1 MCGILFS
8 NDSKDLGSLEMLER
22 RGPEAKHIVTNE
34 LGYFFHSNLNTIGDT
49 TAQPLTG
56 TKGILLYNGSTYGMK
71 GNDAAWLS
79 NQLDNSHSHSIEVIQ
94 SLRGEYALIY
104 VTDTHVIFCS
114 DQFYQRNLWFYHS
127 KKNKEITI
135 SSIPSNII
143 SKHGAA
149 WRCDENKIYSLDKSD
164 FSIECL
170 TNKVWDL
177 TQYKNNFDTVF
188 EKFEEAVMY
197 RHDTTNATNLQSS
210 GMDSGVINAATN
222 KLLGSEFSSVCDVGL
237 ECKDTLAKRNLI
249 HRTYPVLYKG
259 VQPEKNHLE
268 TIMPNTDIWDRTEL
282 DPVLNILR
290 DYVTV
295 KKKHKVLITG
305 NGGDEIYN
313 DWQDQTDGKRKRLG
327 KSCGRWPEDMQLIWP
342 YHNYYPRLIKTNT
355 VIDFACGYYGV
366 EVRNPMLDCE
376 VVQAWLNTTADLKN
390 SKYKGWMQEY
400 MRIVGY
406 PFTKQKIHFNEG

>member
-1 MCGILFS
+1 
-8 NDSKDLGSLEMLER
+8 MLER
-22 RGPEAKHIVTNE
+22 RGPESKHTITND

-49 TAQPLTG
+49 TAQPLNS

-79 NQLDNSHSHSIEVIQ
+79 NQLDDSHSHSIEVIR

-104 VTDTHVIFCS
+104 VTDTHIIFCS
-114 DQFYQRNLWFYHS
+114 DHFYQRNLWFYHS
-127 KKNKEITI
+127 ERNKEITI

-143 SKHGAA
+143 TKHGAA

-164 FSIECL
+164 FSIKCL
-170 TNKVWDL
+170 TNKSWNF

-197 RHDTTNATNLQSS
+197 RHDPTTATNLQSS
-210 GMDSGVINAATN
+210 GIDSGVINAATH
-222 KLLGSEFSSVCDVGL
+222 KLYGSEFSSICDVRL
-237 ECKDTLAKRNLI
+237 ECKDTLAKRNLL
-249 HRTYPVLYKG
+249 HRTYPVSYTG
-259 VQPEKNHLE
+259 VQPERDHLE
-268 TIMPNTDIWDRTEL
+268 TIMPNTDVWDRTEL
-282 DPVLNILR
+282 DPMLNILR
-290 DYVTV
+290 EYVTV
-295 KKKHKVLITG
+295 KKNHKVLITG

-313 DWQDQTDGKRKRLG
+313 DWQGQTGGKRLG
-327 KSCGRWPEDMQLIWP
+327 KSCGQWPEDMQLIWP
-342 YHNYYPRLIKTNT
+342 YHNHHPRLTKTNT

-376 VVQAWLNTTADLKN
+376 VVQAWLNTTVDLKN

-400 MRIVGY
+400 MKMVGY